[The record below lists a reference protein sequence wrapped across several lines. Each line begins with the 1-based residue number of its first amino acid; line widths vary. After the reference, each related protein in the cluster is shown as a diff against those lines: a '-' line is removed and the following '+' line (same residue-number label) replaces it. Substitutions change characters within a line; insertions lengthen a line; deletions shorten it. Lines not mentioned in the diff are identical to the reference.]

1 MHNTVRFY
9 ALHNTV
15 LRLGFMHCIM
25 RLGCM
30 HRIIRSGFMHRIMPL
45 GFMYRITVRFYVS
58 IPIHFSS
65 PQSYPTLSARKMIYA
80 MKDGVLLYIVVRSF
94 KSVDEDGYYRSQS
107 SVISYLC

>member
-1 MHNTVRFY
+1 MFYASHNAVRFY

-15 LRLGFMHCIM
+15 RFYASHNAVRFYAL
-25 RLGCM
+25 
-30 HRIIRSGFMHRIMPL
+30 
-45 GFMYRITVRFYVS
+45 YNTVRFYVS